1 MVCYYLDCRPADGE
15 IFMTDY
21 SENYL
26 RIQKLLRCYHNA
38 TLKNQYEKATLIAN
52 DLAEETIKLEFAT
65 YDQVR
70 KQWLS

>member
-1 MVCYYLDCRPADGE
+1 
-15 IFMTDY
+15 MTDY

-26 RIQKLLRCYHNA
+26 KIQKLLKKYHNA
-38 TLKNQYEKATLIAN
+38 TLKNQYEKATQIACE
-52 DLAEETIKLEFAT
+52 LAEETIQLEFAT

>member
-1 MVCYYLDCRPADGE
+1 MN
-15 IFMTDY
+15 DY

-26 RIQKLLRCYHNA
+26 RIQKLLKCYHTAN
-38 TLKNQYEKATLIAN
+38 LKNQYEKATRIAN
-52 DLAEETIKLEFAT
+52 DLANETVKLEFST